1 MGCFSEAICDIFT
14 IPQISK
20 NRLKTSK
27 IQYILPFKMNFSIL
41 MGR

>member
-1 MGCFSEAICDIFT
+1 MGCFSEATSDIFA
-14 IPQISK
+14 IPQILRSK
-20 NRLKTSK
+20 LKTSK